1 MTTLPLPSGGK
12 LIFLPYNLDVS
23 VYPLGSNSSN
33 IIKTIRAEKISLLA
47 ISKSKDT
54 GLTTLGIPDD
64 VLGIVTVTS
73 YDPEGSEPTVESVLG
88 DLAISKIRLIPSI
101 PGSKTTRYN
110 AHLSSV
116 TYHGEKEHFLK
127 WSGNLISLGLPECSE
142 IGKTIVD
149 IIGGEPIFSDHIFI
163 PSKNPQLRAYDNVL
177 TKPVHLY
184 LEEYDPK
191 GVGVPPPPP
200 NPSPIPAPELKDQP
214 PTPKN
219 LLDAFFMDMIAP
231 SPEKAQSIDIYD
243 VIGRLN
249 QLGEKPS
256 ALVLAPGQR
265 YATME
270 QCDDHHRRNKD
281 YDISIISD
289 PERTAVLNYFS
300 YVVGMTFWEAEN
312 KVRKEGMK
320 LVVGKIVG
328 NRRTKFITTDLRKI
342 KVEVRDPRPV
352 NSECPSENGIITKVM
367 GFVIV
372 TKNGFVE

>member
-23 VYPLGSNSSN
+23 VYPLGSSPSN

-47 ISKSKDT
+47 ISKAKGT

-64 VLGIVTVTS
+64 VLGVVTVTS
-73 YDPEGSEPTVESVLG
+73 YDPEILEPTVESVLG
-88 DLAISKIRLIPSI
+88 DLAISKIRLIPPI
-101 PGSKTTRYN
+101 LGPKMTRYN

-116 TYHGEKEHFLK
+116 TYHGEKENFLR
-127 WSGNLISLGLPECSE
+127 WAGNLISLGLQECSE
-142 IGKTIVD
+142 IGKTIVG

-163 PSKNPQLRAYDNVL
+163 PSKNPQLKTYDRVL
-177 TKPVHLY
+177 NKPVHLY
-184 LEEYDPK
+184 LEEY
-191 GVGVPPPPP
+191 GGGEVESVGVVELPRPVVTPEVQP
-200 NPSPIPAPELKDQP
+200 PAPQ
-214 PTPKN
+214 N
-219 LLDAFFMDMIAP
+219 FLDSLFMDMINPQSQTA
-231 SPEKAQSIDIYD
+231 KSIDVYD
-243 VIGRLN
+243 VIGRIN

-270 QCDDHHRRNKD
+270 QCDDHYRRNKD
-281 YDISIISD
+281 YDISVISD
-289 PERTAVLNYFS
+289 LEREAVLSYFS
-300 YVVGMTFWEAEN
+300 YVVGMNFSEAEN

-320 LVVGKIVG
+320 LVVGKIIG

-352 NSECPSENGIITKVM
+352 NSECPSQNGVITKVI

-372 TKNGFVE
+372 SKNGFIE